1 MQRTSGFTLI
11 ELVIVLVILGVL
23 AAVAVPQFSGTA
35 DTADR
40 TALRAQAKAIS
51 SANAAN
57 VANCRLNPDGD
68 GCITGIDPDGETS
81 ITDGGSIDTL
91 MGGDF
96 DTNAYTFGTNP
107 TSDQTAVACS
117 PDGDPPSYRFEIT
130 NIGDTG
136 TVGTTYFGCLQS
148 S

>member
-23 AAVAVPQFSGTA
+23 AAVAVPQFGGTSE
-35 DTADR
+35 TADR

-68 GCITGIDPDGETS
+68 GCITGIDASDSGTIAEEDGA
-81 ITDGGSIDTL
+81 IDTL

-96 DTNAYTFGTNP
+96 DAGAYTTGSDPSTTASDVDCNP
-107 TSDQTAVACS
+107 D
-117 PDGDPPSYRFEIT
+117 PGDNETLSFRFEIT
-130 NIGDTG
+130 STDGG
-136 TVGTTYFGCLQS
+136 
-148 S
+148 

>member
-57 VANCRLNPDGD
+57 VANCRLNSGGN
-68 GCITGIDPDGETS
+68 GCITDIDSNGVTS
-81 ITDGGSIDTL
+81 ISDGGPIDTL

-96 DTNAYTFGTNP
+96 DTNAYTFGTSP
-107 TSDQTAVACS
+107 TTGSVTCS

-130 NIGDTG
+130 NIDGTG

-148 S
+148 N